1 VRTKN
6 HTVSSCAPVHPGI
19 FSYNPGVKNYY
30 DALGVAHNAT
40 PAVVKIAYEGKVK
53 RLAALS
59 EAEKTVEKKVLD
71 EAFAILSN
79 PAKKAWYDAR
89 LEEHHDKAEDG
100 SSSARKPLAI
110 GLAVAAIVL
119 GGSAYY
125 MSERS
130 KERER
135 VHLEEERIALERE
148 KARRQAELE
157 ELRLKDAQASRQEN
171 LDYRR
176 AREAQYRSDRERME
190 WERAVRA
197 QESRANSDAA
207 RQRATETMEARQKA
221 MEEERQRR
229 AADYDQR
236 KAQAEVE
243 RQKRWLAEREREEE
257 RARTERYNRVQR
269 EAAEARAREA
279 AESRRR

>member
-1 VRTKN
+1 M
-6 HTVSSCAPVHPGI
+6 
-19 FSYNPGVKNYY
+19 KNYY
-30 DALGVAHNAT
+30 EALGVAQNAT

-53 RLAALS
+53 HLVALS
-59 EAEKTVEKKVLD
+59 ESERAAEKKLLD
-71 EAFAILSN
+71 EAFAVLSN
-79 PAKKAWYDAR
+79 PAKKTWYDAR
-89 LEEHHDKAEDG
+89 LDEHHDKAERAATSG
-100 SSSARKPLAI
+100 RKPLAI
-110 GLAVAAIVL
+110 GLAVAAIAL

-125 MSERS
+125 MSERT

-135 VHLEEERIALERE
+135 VRLEEERIALERE
-148 KARRQAELE
+148 KVRRQAEIE
-157 ELRLKDAQASRQEN
+157 ELRLKDAQASRQES
-171 LDYRR
+171 LEYRR
-176 AREAQYRSDRERME
+176 AREAQYRTDRERME

-197 QESRANSDAA
+197 QESRTNYDAA
-207 RQRATETMEARQKA
+207 RQRSAETMDARQKV

-229 AADYDQR
+229 LADQDQR

-243 RQKRWLAEREREEE
+243 RQKRWVAEREREEE